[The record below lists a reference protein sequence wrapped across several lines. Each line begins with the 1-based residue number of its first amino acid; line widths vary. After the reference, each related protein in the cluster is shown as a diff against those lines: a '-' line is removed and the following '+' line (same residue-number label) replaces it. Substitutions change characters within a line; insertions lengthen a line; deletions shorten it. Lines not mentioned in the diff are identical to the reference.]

1 MYGGAVYIFQR
12 IETAWGQKAY
22 VKASNTDP
30 KDGFG
35 YQVALSGDTLA
46 VTAVDESSKARGVDG
61 DQADNSAM
69 ASGAVYIFH

>member
-1 MYGGAVYIFQR
+1 MLKRAGTTWAQ
-12 IETAWGQKAY
+12 QAY